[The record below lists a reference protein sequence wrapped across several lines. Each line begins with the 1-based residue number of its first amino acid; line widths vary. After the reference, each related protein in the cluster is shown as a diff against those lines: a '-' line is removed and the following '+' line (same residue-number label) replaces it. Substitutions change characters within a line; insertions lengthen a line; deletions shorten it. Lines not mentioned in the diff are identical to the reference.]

1 MTTTHVST
9 GRRRRQRLRRTVTI
23 TVSLFLVGGGTAGYA
38 AWHGGDATADD
49 TSAQGRGPKPVAAV
63 PSGAATPRSTS
74 KATRPHASSTPH
86 VSLAATTFAPVVTD
100 RIPEP
105 TTSIA
110 FSAPVPGLTNMQ
122 QPAARAF
129 ERAFAA
135 ARSAGLVPQVRSA
148 WRSRQYQQVL
158 FDRAVAT
165 YGSKAE
171 AGRWVLTPLRSAHV
185 KGYAVDV
192 HPAAVASWLE
202 EHGSAYG
209 LCRTYDNEWWHFEY
223 VASTTCPARR
233 PDAAG

>member
-1 MTTTHVST
+1 MTTSHVSA
-9 GRRRRQRLRRTVTI
+9 GRRRRQRARRTATVAVT
-23 TVSLFLVGGGTAGYA
+23 LLLLAGGTAGYA
-38 AWHGGDATADD
+38 AWHGDD
-49 TSAQGRGPKPVAAV
+49 PAAGGASAQSRPRPVVAA
-63 PSGAATPRSTS
+63 PSDAAAPRSTS
-74 KATRPHASSTPH
+74 KAARPHASSMPKG
-86 VSLAATTFAPVVTD
+86 SSAARSFAPVVTD

-122 QPAARAF
+122 RPAARAF

-135 ARSAGLVPQVRSA
+135 ARAAGLVPQVRSA
-148 WRSRQYQQVL
+148 WRSREYQQVL
-158 FDRAVAT
+158 FDRAVTT
-165 YGSKAE
+165 YGSRAE

-192 HPAAVASWLE
+192 HPAAVASWLAQ
-202 EHGSAYG
+202 HGSAYG

-223 VASTTCPARR
+223 VASSTCPARK